1 MTEDATNQAG
11 PQVTSQIDGSIGWIT
26 FDHEARRNA
35 MTIDMWRAV
44 PDLCAALDA
53 DPAVRV
59 VVLRGAGETAF
70 VAGADIS
77 QFNEERGPG
86 KSDGYAS
93 ATAGA
98 TDAIAA
104 IGKPVIAMVHGF
116 CIGGGLAIA
125 LSADIRYC
133 ADDARFG
140 LPPARLGIGYAADGL
155 GVLIDLVGPSTA
167 KEMVYTADLVDADAA
182 LRTGLANRVLPKA
195 ELETFVRAQ
204 AATMSARAPLSQR
217 AAKLATADHLRAEPD
232 RNRAEVSAAIR
243 ACMESD
249 DYAEGVKAFMEK
261 RTANFQGR

>member
-1 MTEDATNQAG
+1 MTDSSPNDGAPT
-11 PQVTSQIDGSIGWIT
+11 VTSRIDGPIGWIT

-35 MTIDMWRAV
+35 MTIDMWLTV
-44 PDLCAALDA
+44 PGLCAELDA
-53 DPAVRV
+53 NPAVRV
-59 VVLRGAGETAF
+59 IVLRGAGETAF

-77 QFNEERGPG
+77 QFSEERGPG

-104 IGKPVIAMVHGF
+104 VSKPVIAMIHGF

-133 ADDARFG
+133 AEDARFG
-140 LPPARLGIGYAADGL
+140 LPPARLGIGYAAEGL

-167 KEMVYTADLVDADAA
+167 KEMVFTADLVDADSA
-182 LRTGLANRVLPKA
+182 LRTGLANRVLAKA
-195 ELETFVRAQ
+195 ELEAFVVGQ
-204 AATMSARAPLSQR
+204 AETMAARAPLSQK

-232 RNRAEVSAAIR
+232 RDRATVSAAIR

-261 RTANFQGR
+261 RTADFQGK